1 MNKLNKMI
9 LDALN
14 TPYGVARDLKFIRCR
29 KLAKK
34 LQQ

>member
-14 TPYGVARDLKFIRCR
+14 TPSGVARDLKFIRCR